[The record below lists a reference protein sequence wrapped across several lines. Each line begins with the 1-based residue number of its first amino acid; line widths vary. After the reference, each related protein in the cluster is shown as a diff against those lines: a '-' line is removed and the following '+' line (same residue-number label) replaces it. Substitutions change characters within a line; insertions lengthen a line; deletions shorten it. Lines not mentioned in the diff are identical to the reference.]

1 MFIIIIIIIIIMAN
15 SIWVVGIL
23 GIADEFLE
31 ASIMSY
37 ISLYAKCSKL
47 HRVVINCEGSFET
60 WLR

>member
-1 MFIIIIIIIIIMAN
+1 MFIIIIIIIIIMAS

-23 GIADEFLE
+23 GIAEEFLE

-47 HRVVINCEGSFET
+47 HRAVINC
-60 WLR
+60 